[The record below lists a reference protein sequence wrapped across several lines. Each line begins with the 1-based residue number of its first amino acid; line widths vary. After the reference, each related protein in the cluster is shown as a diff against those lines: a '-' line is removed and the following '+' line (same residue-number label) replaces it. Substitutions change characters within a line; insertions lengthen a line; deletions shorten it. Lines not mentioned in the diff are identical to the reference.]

1 MDVWQTIEGQAESW
15 DVIVIGHLRW
25 NRYWGESAGNPP
37 RGQPSTCTSTLIRG
51 RDAEGRPYLLL
62 VDPTWRVTASDYY
75 FDLNRRTGLRYS
87 DITHCYVTHDHKDH
101 QMGLNYFPNA
111 VWCAA
116 PPVQAILAGSADID
130 GARVRG
136 VTGEFLPGVAP
147 VALPGHTASLHG
159 LAVRCSGR
167 RIVVA
172 GDAVMT
178 RDHYREETTE
188 FELDAAQAAETIR
201 LLKSGTPGARF
212 ADVVIPGHDNL
223 LINWP

>member
-1 MDVWQTIEGQAESW
+1 M
-15 DVIVIGHLRW
+15 
-25 NRYWGESAGNPP
+25 
-37 RGQPSTCTSTLIRG
+37 
-51 RDAEGRPYLLL
+51 
-62 VDPTWRVTASDYY
+62 DPTWRATASDYY
-75 FDLNRRTGLRYS
+75 FDLNRRTGLHYGE
-87 DITHCYVTHDHKDH
+87 ITHCYVTHDHTDH

-116 PPVQAILAGSADID
+116 PPVQAALAGSPHID
-130 GARVRG
+130 GARVQP
-136 VTGEFLPGVAP
+136 VSGEFLPGLAP

-159 LAVRCSGR
+159 LAVRCAGR
-167 RIVVA
+167 RVVVA

-178 RDHYREETTE
+178 GDHYAHETTE

-201 LLKSGTPGARF
+201 MLKAG

>member
-167 RIVVA
+167 RIVCGGR
-172 GDAVMT
+172 GDDP
-178 RDHYREETTE
+178 RPLPQE
-188 FELDAAQAAETIR
+188 
-201 LLKSGTPGARF
+201 STPSSSWMRRRRRRRF
-212 ADVVIPGHDNL
+212 ACSRVGRRGRALPT
-223 LINWP
+223 W